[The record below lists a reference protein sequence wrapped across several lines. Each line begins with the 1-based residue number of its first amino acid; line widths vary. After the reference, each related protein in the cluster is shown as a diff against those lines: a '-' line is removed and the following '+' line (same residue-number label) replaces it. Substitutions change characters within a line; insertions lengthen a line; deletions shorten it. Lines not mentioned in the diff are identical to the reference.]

1 MAGATLEFDYKDALT
16 AINKVAAATGDTAPL
31 LRSMGEYLIIVHI
44 IRFDSQ
50 TAPDGT
56 KWQALSPRYLKQKKK
71 NKDKILTLD
80 GYLKNTKRY
89 QVNDGELIFG
99 SNRPYAAI
107 QHFGGEIKKQAR
119 AGQVFFKQNKN
130 GSVGKQFVKKKQSNF
145 AQDVEIGA
153 HVVKIPARPWL
164 GTSTAD
170 NIELTNIALRYME
183 RVINA

>member
-1 MAGATLEFDYKDALT
+1 MAGATLEFDSKNAIEV
-16 AINKVAAATGDTAPL
+16 INKIAAATGDVDPL
-31 LRSMGEYLIIVHI
+31 LRSMGEYLIRAHL

-80 GYLKNTKRY
+80 GYLKNTLRY
-89 QVNDGELIFG
+89 LVAAGELLFG

-119 AGQVFFKQNKN
+119 ESEVFFKQNKN
-130 GSVGKQFVKKKQSNF
+130 GSIGKQFVKKKQSNL
-145 AQDVEIGA
+145 AQAVKIAA
-153 HVVKIPARPWL
+153 HVIKMPSRKWL
-164 GTSTAD
+164 GTSATD
-170 NIELTNIALRYME
+170 DSELLNIAQRYME
-183 RVINA
+183 RVINS